1 MGQNITH
8 TSNASSLMIMLLMV
22 IGVLSGCDGKID
34 LPSTGTHLG
43 DSVIDPGS
51 GSGGK
56 RSDLDPGQ
64 LYTVTKIVE
73 ASADIPTW
81 TNSDLPFTGPRRNF
95 GDTTTNSQWPFE
107 FNFTY
112 PTNNYALTEAH
123 LFLVTSRDSSDT
135 EAIFVDGVFTGRPP
149 GSMVSSTST
158 KNTDVLL
165 SCQGACPI
173 ANTGTAN
180 TFYMDWALSHYAV
193 GADNTFDINI
203 SSLLQGTTK
212 TIQNLLSD
220 GSFYV
225 VSGDDA
231 AIKGNDVANKTTA
244 PLLVMVGSTYSTTAL
259 TCTTSPT
266 YYLKNT
272 YLHNDGNSIGQTAF
286 TGTVLSPFN
295 SWSSNYTT
303 FRSVEFYFDP
313 RLPTLS
319 SYDMLTITKAE
330 ITLQI
335 RRANNGA
342 TSIIINGIGIDQDGF
357 DRNLATTGAVENW
370 SGDAGTRSI
379 WNTLINA
386 IPSDNTPQ
394 NLTINLVSLLG
405 ADTVKT
411 LLLQG
416 KLNISLAGPIARV
429 SAGAGSSSRSYGVAV
444 AGPQLV
450 LEGQYAAEICE
461 VPNNPNSPLN
471 GGSGATS
478 VCSGPDADITPP
490 VLSSIQVINITAN
503 SATVQW
509 LTSLETTTTQIGY
522 GLLDTSTTTPL
533 ISTLT
538 NFHSVNITGLQPYK
552 YYQFNVRGV
561 DACGNESISATKS
574 FRTLR

>member
-1 MGQNITH
+1 MQLIATLVV
-8 TSNASSLMIMLLMV
+8 LMSV
-22 IGVLSGCDGKID
+22 YAGCDGKVD

-43 DSVIDPGS
+43 DSIVDPGS

-73 ASADIPTW
+73 STADIPTW
-81 TNSDLPFTGPRRNF
+81 TNSDLPFNAPRRTF

-107 FNFTY
+107 FTY
-112 PTNNYALTEAH
+112 SYPANNYALTEAH

-135 EAIFVDGVFTGRPP
+135 EAIFVDGVFSGRPP
-149 GSMVSSTST
+149 GSMISSTST

-180 TFYMDWALSHYAV
+180 TFYMDWALTHYAV

-203 SSLLQGTTK
+203 SNLLQGTTK
-212 TIQNLLSD
+212 TIQGLLSD
-220 GSFYV
+220 GSFRV

-231 AIKGNDVANKTTA
+231 AIKGNDNVNKTSA

-272 YLHNDGNSIGQTAF
+272 YLHNDGNSIGQAAF
-286 TGTVLSPFN
+286 SGAVLSPFA
-295 SWSSNYTT
+295 SWSSVYST

-319 SYDMLTITKAE
+319 SYDMLTITKAD
-330 ITLQI
+330 ITLQV
-335 RRANNGA
+335 RRANTGA
-342 TSIIINGIGIDQDGF
+342 TSIVINGIGIDQDTF
-357 DRNLATTGAVENW
+357 DRSQASSTVVESWSTDATA
-370 SGDAGTRSI
+370 RSN
-379 WNTLINA
+379 WNTLVNA
-386 IPSDNTPQ
+386 IPADNSIRSM
-394 NLTINLVSLLG
+394 TINLVSLLG
-405 ADTVKT
+405 ANTVKT

-416 KLNISLAGPIARV
+416 KLNISIAGPIARV
-429 SAGAGSSSRSYGVAV
+429 SAGAASSSRTYGTAV
-444 AGPQLV
+444 VGPQLI
-450 LEGQYAAEICE
+450 LEGQYAAEICD

-471 GGSGATS
+471 GGSGGAA
-478 VCSGPDADITPP
+478 VCSGADADVTPP

-503 SATVQW
+503 SATIQW
-509 LTSLETTTTQIGY
+509 LTSLETTTTQVGY
-522 GLLDTSTTTPL
+522 GLLDTSTTTAL
-533 ISTLT
+533 VTSLT
-538 NFHSVNITGLQPYK
+538 NFHSVNIAGLQPYK
-552 YYQFNVRGV
+552 YYQFNVRSV
-561 DACGNESISATKS
+561 DACGNESISGTKS